1 LEFDFDDVIVNS
13 KVYRR
18 VLASARGK
26 VLEANR
32 PIIEG
37 DLIDLSDSQTV
48 TEGKID
54 EVTQDLE
61 CLIVSQHEQPVKALP
76 EPSISQTANDLSQ
89 PRMFA
94 GQEIPERE
102 NTRALYT
109 TNVSQKHR
117 DDSVNVPGYVSS
129 KFVEGGD
136 PDINKTLQENSENP
150 KKEVRFGDYV
160 LGRTLHVGKQSK
172 VKLCWKVEGGVQV
185 AIKLI
190 KCAPLV
196 LNPTL
201 LANIYREIA
210 ILRELH
216 HPNIVRLVELL
227 ETERHIGVIL
237 EYASGGD
244 LLDYIS
250 NHRYLRDNAAQ
261 RIFAQLVC
269 GVGYLHKKGVVHRD
283 LKPENIFLDRN
294 RNIIISGFTWANTFN
309 PEDELGDEIEY
320 DLPHREFVKRWE
332 LDKILPNGS
341 RRGDLMQTRCGAPI
355 YAAPELV
362 SCTSVYKGRKV
373 DIWSCGVIL
382 VSLSS

>member
-1 LEFDFDDVIVNS
+1 MTGASDLEFDFDDVIVNS

-37 DLIDLSDSQTV
+37 DLIDLSDLQTV
-48 TEGKID
+48 TEAKIV

-61 CLIVSQHEQPVKALP
+61 CLIVSQHEQPVNALP

-102 NTRALYT
+102 NPRALYT
-109 TNVSQKHR
+109 TNVSQKYR

-136 PDINKTLQENSENP
+136 PDISKTIQENSENP

-172 VKLCWKVEGGVQV
+172 VKLCWKDEGGVQV

-190 KCAPLV
+190 KRAPQV
-196 LNPTL
+196 GNWTW
-201 LANIYREIA
+201 LAKIYREIA

-216 HPNIVRLVELL
+216 HPNIVRLFEFL
-227 ETERHIGVIL
+227 ETEKHIGVIL
-237 EYASGGD
+237 EYASGGE

-283 LKPENIFLDRN
+283 LRLENILLDRN
-294 RNIIISGFTWANTFN
+294 RNIIISGFFWADIFN
-309 PEDELGDEIEY
+309 PEGELGDEIEY
-320 DLPHREFVKRWE
+320 NL

-341 RRGDLMQTRCGAPI
+341 RRGDLMQTRC
-355 YAAPELV
+355 
-362 SCTSVYKGRKV
+362 
-373 DIWSCGVIL
+373 
-382 VSLSS
+382 